1 MATTKKTTTTAAAT
15 KKTTTTA
22 ATKQTAQIKNAGFD
36 RVLESL
42 RKASGWEIIGDA
54 NQQAALSSVGTRVM
68 LAKDGSVDVSNLSFA
83 LQQIVSKTA
92 DAKTIARVVSDIN
105 DRAKKALTTKNEK
118 EKKEMAQKKA
128 TAPAT
133 KQTAPKEGELLPGLT
148 PPAPPEKIVGKP
160 LVNPAGEATPVFDA
174 LKKNAETDEKA
185 KEKLTSMWENFGG
198 QYDFKVGN
206 LTKALLAEGLWP
218 AAKDKDG
225 AFKADEEG
233 NQVPVGYQK
242 VYKEEREQG
251 VKGVGHLVN
260 VAAASFG
267 RHNMAKAATNPGE
280 NKKGGPTPSE
290 STPDEKTL
298 AKRLNQ
304 IEKLAL
310 NIDAEDLKN
319 FLEASKA
326 FAPALA
332 LIKEQESALDAL

>member
-1 MATTKKTTTTAAAT
+1 MAATKKTTTTAAAT
-15 KKTTTTA
+15 K
-22 ATKQTAQIKNAGFD
+22 QTVQIKNAGFD

-105 DRAKKALTTKNEK
+105 DRAKKALTTKNEE
-118 EKKEMAQKKA
+118 EKKMAQKKV
-128 TAPAT
+128 TAPVT
-133 KQTAPKEGELLPGLT
+133 KQTATAPKEDELLPGLT
-148 PPAPPEKIVGKP
+148 PPAAPEKIVGKP

-198 QYDFKVGN
+198 RYDFKVGN

-260 VAAASFG
+260 IAAASFG
-267 RHNMAKAATNPGE
+267 RHNMAQALKVPG
-280 NKKGGPTPSE
+280 KKGGITPTG
-290 STPDEKTL
+290 STLDEKTL